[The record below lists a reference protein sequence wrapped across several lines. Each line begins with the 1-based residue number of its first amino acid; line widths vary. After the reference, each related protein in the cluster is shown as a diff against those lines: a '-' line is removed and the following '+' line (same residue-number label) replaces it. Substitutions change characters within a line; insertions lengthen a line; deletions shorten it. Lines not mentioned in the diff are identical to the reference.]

1 MNTQSASLFD
11 RLSLEQAVH
20 LQRTFSPEQVA
31 QWCRLAG
38 VERWPDEV
46 PEPLIAG
53 LFSCLLGMEL
63 PGPGTMYLK
72 QRLDYVQPARLGE
85 LLTASVTITQLRPD
99 KSLVDLD
106 TLCTGATGQVICR
119 GQALVLFRR

>member
-1 MNTQSASLFD
+1 MNTRTTRLFD

-20 LQRTFSPEQVA
+20 QQRIFTPDDIA
-31 QWCRLAG
+31 GWCRLAG
-38 VERWPDEV
+38 VAEWPDQV

-53 LFSCLLGMEL
+53 LFSRLLGMDL

-72 QRLDYVQPARLGE
+72 QRLEYVQPARVGE
-85 LLTASVTITQLRPD
+85 PLVASVTITQLRPE

-106 TLCTGATGQVICR
+106 TLCTGATGQIVCR
-119 GQALVLFRR
+119 GQALVLYRR